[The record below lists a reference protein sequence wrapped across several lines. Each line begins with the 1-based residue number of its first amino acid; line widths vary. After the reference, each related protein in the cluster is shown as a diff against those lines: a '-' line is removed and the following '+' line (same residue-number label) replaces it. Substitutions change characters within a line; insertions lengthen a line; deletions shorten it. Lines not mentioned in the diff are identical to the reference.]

1 VLLFAY
7 GTLQNPARRAAV
19 IGPTAPCRVVADAS
33 IRGELYD
40 AGDYPVLRRSDSA
53 ADRVPGILLE
63 LDDAALESLD
73 DYEGIASGLYNRERC
88 AVEVASG
95 GTVDAWVYV
104 YARSVTGLR
113 RIAAWPAE
121 RG

>member
-19 IGPTAPCRVVADAS
+19 IGRATPCRVVAEAS
-33 IRGELYD
+33 IRGVLYD
-40 AGDYPVLRRSDSA
+40 AGEYPVLRPSA
-53 ADRVPGILLE
+53 AAEDRVPGVLLE
-63 LDDAALESLD
+63 LDDGALECLD
-73 DYEGIASGLYNRERC
+73 DYEGVASGLYRRERC
-88 AVEVASG
+88 PVELASG
-95 GTVDAWVYV
+95 GAVDAWVYV